1 MIQVFLCFLL
11 VGAGLCAD
19 NCSSNAVQ
27 EETVVY
33 PVWIGPGLYGGIW
46 FENEEDYN
54 NWQRQ
59 QRQQQNHQK
68 QTNRPGRRDN
78 RQARRAGAAGANP
91 SR

>member
-1 MIQVFLCFLL
+1 MIRIFLCFLL
-11 VGAGLCAD
+11 LGACLFAED
-19 NCSSNAVQ
+19 CSSKGAEQ
-27 EETVVY
+27 ETVVY

-59 QRQQQNHQK
+59 ERQQQNRQN

-78 RQARRAGAAGANP
+78 RQSRRTGAAAANR